1 MDYSDEPK
9 LTTRVLRIGK
19 RERRGDV
26 RMEEGARERSEGFYT
41 AGFQEG
47 GRTQEPSRAGSL
59 EELEKTRERI
69 LL

>member
-26 RMEEGARERSEGFYT
+26 RMEEGARERSEGFYM

-47 GRTQEPSRAGSL
+47 GRSQEEHLGLALTSCGRKL
-59 EELEKTRERI
+59 
-69 LL
+69 